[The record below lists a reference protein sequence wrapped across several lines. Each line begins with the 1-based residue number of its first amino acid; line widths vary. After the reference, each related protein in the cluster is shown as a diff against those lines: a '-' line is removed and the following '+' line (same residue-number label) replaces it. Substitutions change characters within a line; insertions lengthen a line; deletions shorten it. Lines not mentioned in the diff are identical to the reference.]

1 MSDMAN
7 KFSEDALPAARERTA
22 PVRPERNKT
31 ILGQNFM
38 FPPNVIDD
46 IHIKAELGRYRMRGM
61 ALFKKIPTWDDLTFL
76 PGTLTRFVIE
86 GYREKCLTRTVIGP
100 RAKRPIELDIP
111 IYITGMSF
119 GALSY
124 EAKMALARGATMA
137 GSATCSGE
145 GGMIPD
151 ERRYSQKWFYQCI
164 QSRYGFNPHHLR
176 LADGCEIFIGQGCK
190 VGLGGHL
197 MGQKVTDQ
205 VAEMR
210 SLPAGIDQ
218 RSPARHPDW
227 LGPDDL
233 ALKIDELREAT
244 NGEIPIQLKLG
255 SARVY
260 DDVRM
265 AAKCNPDS
273 IYIDAMEGSTGAG
286 PHIATEETGVPGIA
300 AIRQARKA
308 LDDVGMTGEISLV
321 YAGGIRN
328 GADVAK
334 AIALGADAVAIGTSA
349 MMALNCNKAIPEAN
363 FEEEIGVEAGH
374 CYHCHTGRCPVGVA
388 TQDPVLRKRLNPD
401 EAAERVYNFLHTLT
415 LECQMM
421 ARACGKTNV
430 HSLEPEDLAAL
441 TMEASALAMV
451 PLAGSQYTVGRPDM
465 TRY

>member
-1 MSDMAN
+1 MAEN
-7 KFSEDALPAARERTA
+7 DQVVLQGTSKTN
-22 PVRPERNKT
+22 RNKRPKRNKN
-31 ILGQNFM
+31 ILGQNFL
-38 FPPNVIDD
+38 FSPQVIDD

-61 ALFKKIPTWDDLTFL
+61 AIFKRIPSWDDLTFL

-86 GYREKCLTRTVIGP
+86 GYREKCETQTVIGP
-100 RAKRPIELDIP
+100 RAKRPLVLDIP
-111 IYITGMSF
+111 VYITGMSF

-124 EAKMALARGATMA
+124 EAKVALARGATMA
-137 GSATCSGE
+137 GTATCSGE
-145 GGMIPD
+145 GGMMPD
-151 ERRYSQKWFYQCI
+151 ERRYSEKWFYQCI

-176 LADGCEIFIGQGCK
+176 VADACEIFIGQGCK

-233 ALKIDELREAT
+233 ALKIQELREAT
-244 NGEIPIQLKLG
+244 NWEIPIQLKLG
-255 SARVY
+255 AARVY

-265 AAKCNPDS
+265 AAKTGPDS
-273 IYIDAMEGSTGAG
+273 IYIDGMEGSTGAG
-286 PHIATEETGVPGIA
+286 PHIATEETGIPGIA
-300 AIRQARKA
+300 AVRQARKA
-308 LDDVGMTGEISLV
+308 IEDVGKSGEISLV

-328 GADVAK
+328 GGDVAK
-334 AIALGADAVAIGTSA
+334 ALALGADAVAIGTA
-349 MMALNCNKAIPEAN
+349 ALIALNCNKDIPEADY
-363 FEEEIGVEAGH
+363 EGTIGVEAGY
-374 CYHCHTGRCPVGVA
+374 CYHCHTGRCPVGIT
-388 TQDPVLRKRLNPD
+388 TQDLELRKRLDPD

-415 LECQMM
+415 MECQMM

-441 TMEASALAMV
+441 TMEASAMAMV
-451 PLAGSQYTVGRPDM
+451 PLAGTQYTVGRPDM

>member
-1 MSDMAN
+1 MATRRVHQTPSA
-7 KFSEDALPAARERTA
+7 KEAQTA
-22 PVRPERNKT
+22 KPKRDTNR
-31 ILGQNFM
+31 LGSSFM
-38 FPPNVIDD
+38 FPPEVIDD
-46 IHIKAELGRYRMRGM
+46 IHIKSELGRYRMRGFS
-61 ALFKKIPTWDDLTFL
+61 LFKKIPSWDDLTFL

-86 GYREKCLTRTVIGP
+86 GYREKCLTKTVLGP
-100 RAKRPIELDIP
+100 RAKRPLQLDIP
-111 IYITGMSF
+111 VYITGMSF

-124 EAKMALARGATMA
+124 EAKIALARGATMA
-137 GSATCSGE
+137 GTATCSGE

-151 ERRYSQKWFYQCI
+151 ERRYSTKWFYQCI

-176 LADGCEIFIGQGCK
+176 LADACEFFIGQGCK

-233 ALKIDELREAT
+233 ALKIEEIREAT
-244 NGEIPIQLKLG
+244 NWEIPIQLKLG
-255 SARVY
+255 AARVY

-265 AAKCNPDS
+265 AAKTDPDM
-273 IYIDAMEGSTGAG
+273 IYIDGMEGGTGAG
-286 PHIATEETGVPGIA
+286 PHLATEETGVPGIA

-308 LDDVGMTGEISLV
+308 LDDVGKTGEISLI

-328 GADVAK
+328 GGDVAK
-334 AIALGADAVAIGTSA
+334 ALALGADAVAIGHASL
-349 MMALNCNKAIPEAN
+349 MALNCNKDIPEAN
-363 FEEEIGVEAGH
+363 FEEEMGVEAGH

-388 TQDPVLRKRLNPD
+388 TQDPKLRARLDPD
-401 EAAERVYNFLHTLT
+401 AAAERVYNFLHCLAIA
-415 LECQMM
+415 CQMM

-451 PLAGSQYTVGRPDM
+451 PLAGSQHTVGQPGM

>member
-1 MSDMAN
+1 MAKKKN
-7 KFSEDALPAARERTA
+7 GKSNGSSNGKSEFSK
-22 PVRPERNKT
+22 RNKSL
-31 ILGQNFM
+31 LGYNAIFT
-38 FPPNVIDD
+38 PEVIDD

-61 ALFKKIPTWDDLTFL
+61 ALMKKIPTFDDLVFL

-86 GYREKCLTRTVIGP
+86 GYREKCETKTIIGP
-100 RAKRPIELDIP
+100 RCENPIVLDIP
-111 IYITGMSF
+111 VYITGMSF

-124 EAKMALARGATMA
+124 EAKTALARGATMA

-151 ERRYSQKWFYQCI
+151 ERRYSEKWFYQCI
-164 QSRYGFNPHHLR
+164 QSRYGFNPHHAQ
-176 LADGCEIFIGQGCK
+176 LADGIEVFIGQGQK
-190 VGLGGHL
+190 VGMGGHL

-210 SLPAGIDQ
+210 SLPSGIDQ

-233 ALKIDELREAT
+233 ALKIQEIREAT
-244 NGEIPIQLKLG
+244 DWQIPIQLKLG
-255 SARVY
+255 AARVY

-265 AAKCNPDS
+265 AVKCDPDS
-273 IYIDAMEGSTGAG
+273 IYIDGMEGGTGAG
-286 PHIATEETGVPGIA
+286 PHLATEDTGVPGMA
-300 AIRQARKA
+300 GIRQARKA
-308 LDDVGMTGEISLV
+308 IDDLGKRGDITLI

-334 AIALGADAVAIGTSA
+334 AIALGADAIAIGHSA
-349 MMALNCNKAIPEAN
+349 MMALNCNKDIPEAN
-363 FEEEIGVEAGH
+363 YPEEMGVEAGE

-388 TQDPVLRKRLNPD
+388 TQDPALRSRLDPD

-415 LECQMM
+415 IEAQLF
-421 ARACGKTNV
+421 ARACGKTNL

-441 TMEASALAMV
+441 TMEASAMAGV
-451 PLAGSQYTVGRPDM
+451 PLAGTNHTVGIDD
-465 TRY
+465 YHHF

>member
-1 MSDMAN
+1 MS
-7 KFSEDALPAARERTA
+7 AREEVGLHEPKGPNGNKLPR
-22 PVRPERNKT
+22 RNT
-31 ILGQNFM
+31 SVLGQNFL
-38 FPPNVIDD
+38 FSPQVIDD

-61 ALFKKIPTWDDLTFL
+61 AIFKKIPSWDDLTFL

-86 GYREKCLTRTVIGP
+86 GYREKCETKTVIGP
-100 RAKRPIELDIP
+100 SAKRPLVLDIP

-124 EAKMALARGATMA
+124 EAKVALARGATMA
-137 GSATCSGE
+137 GTATCSGE
-145 GGMIPD
+145 GGMMPD
-151 ERRYSQKWFYQCI
+151 ERRYSEKWFYQCI

-176 LADGCEIFIGQGCK
+176 LADACEIFIGQGCK

-233 ALKIDELREAT
+233 ALKINELREAT

-255 SARVY
+255 AARVY
-260 DDVRM
+260 DDIRM
-265 AAKCNPDS
+265 AAKTGPDS
-273 IYIDAMEGSTGAG
+273 IYLDGMEGSTGAG

-308 LDDVGMTGEISLV
+308 LDDVGKTGEISLV

-328 GADVAK
+328 GGDVAK
-334 AIALGADAVAIGTSA
+334 ALALGADAVAIGTA
-349 MMALNCNKAIPEAN
+349 ALVALNCNKDIPEADY
-363 FEEEIGVEAGH
+363 EGTIGVEAGS

-388 TQDPVLRKRLNPD
+388 TQDPELRKRLDPD
-401 EAAERVYNFLHTLT
+401 AAAERVYNFLHTLT
-415 LECQMM
+415 MECQMM

-441 TMEASALAMV
+441 TMEASAMAM
-451 PLAGSQYTVGRPDM
+451 
-465 TRY
+465 